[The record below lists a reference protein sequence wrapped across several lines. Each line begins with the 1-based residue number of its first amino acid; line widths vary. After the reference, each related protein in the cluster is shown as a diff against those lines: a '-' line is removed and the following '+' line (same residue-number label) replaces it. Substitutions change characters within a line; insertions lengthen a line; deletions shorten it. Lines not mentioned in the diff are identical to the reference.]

1 MGLEHYWYET
11 SPFVY
16 TVAGGVM
23 LGTADSSL
31 AVISSI
37 ILLTA
42 AGTIFF
48 LRRTYAR
55 TPDKYAIHGR
65 ADATRTRDRVRRT
78 TVSH

>member
-1 MGLEHYWYET
+1 MRLEHYWYET

-16 TVAGGVM
+16 TVAGGIL

-31 AVISSI
+31 AVVSSI

-48 LRRTYAR
+48 LRRTYTR
-55 TPDKYAIHGR
+55 KPDKYGIGGG
-65 ADATRTRDRVRRT
+65 ADGTRTRDPRRDRP
-78 TVSH
+78 VF

>member
-1 MGLEHYWYET
+1 MRLEHYWYEI

-16 TVAGGVM
+16 TVAGGIL

-48 LRRTYAR
+48 LRRTHAR
-55 TPDKYAIHGR
+55 KPDKYEIGGG
-65 ADATRTRDRVRRT
+65 ADGTRTRDPRRDRP
-78 TVSH
+78 VF